1 MIIKCNPLYFNRNT
15 HSNITVLKVNAKRLV
30 LRGENMRVVCAM
42 ADLLRIV
49 AFDSISGPSAGL

>member
-1 MIIKCNPLYFNRNT
+1 MYFNRNT